1 MSIYSRPVFV
11 AHKALAATGI
21 AVSKSHLRELVAALC
36 GFNTLAALQ
45 ASPYFPGGAPVGGL
59 LVLADVE
66 RAQARC
72 QTLMAG
78 VKPLPVLRALYTAL
92 DTNPVAGAVV
102 LADLHRDSESLK
114 RLIHAEIMSAPAMA
128 GTVDDYEARVQDMI
142 CSNDAPMSIKV
153 PEELARSFARDTGPV
168 REMEGSAYFNKERII
183 AEFEGRYSDA
193 SEESG
198 LVSVT
203 LQFQP
208 VSPSLFLLEDRE
220 VEFEAEEDDDE
231 VDAYDMDYQFASIMD
246 DGR

>member
-1 MSIYSRPVFV
+1 MSIYSRSVFV
-11 AHKALAATGI
+11 AHKALAASGI

-45 ASPYFPGGAPVGGL
+45 ASPYFPEGAPVEGL

-72 QTLMAG
+72 QALMAE

-92 DTNPVAGAVV
+92 DTTPAVGAVV
-102 LADLHRDSESLK
+102 LADLNRDSESLK
-114 RLIHAEIMSAPAMA
+114 RLIHAEVMSAPKMT

-142 CSNDAPMSIKV
+142 RPNDNPMSIKV

-168 REMEGSAYFNKERII
+168 RDLEGSAAFNKDRLIGS
-183 AEFEGRYSDA
+183 FEGRYTDA
-193 SEESG
+193 KQESG

-203 LQFQP
+203 LQFQLL
-208 VSPSLFLLEDRE
+208 SPSLFLLEDRE
-220 VEFEAEEDDDE
+220 LEFESDEDDDAVT
-231 VDAYDMDYQFASIMD
+231 VDDMDYQFAAIMD
-246 DGR
+246 NGL

>member
-11 AHKALAATGI
+11 AHQALAATGI

-45 ASPYFPGGAPVGGL
+45 ASPYFPDGAPVGGL

-72 QTLMAG
+72 QALMAG

-114 RLIHAEIMSAPAMA
+114 RLIHTAVMSAPEMA
-128 GTVDDYEARVQDMI
+128 GTVDDYEARVQSMI
-142 CSNDAPMSIKV
+142 CSDDAPMSIKV
-153 PEELARSFARDTGPV
+153 PETLARSFAKDTGPL
-168 REMEGSAYFNKERII
+168 RELEGSTYFNKERII
-183 AEFEGRYSDA
+183 AEFEGRYTDA
-193 SEESG
+193 NEESG

-208 VSPSLFLLEDRE
+208 VSPSLFLLEDRK
-220 VEFEAEEDDDE
+220 VEFDFEEDDDA
-231 VDAYDMDYQFASIMD
+231 VTADDMDYQFASIMD

>member
-45 ASPYFPGGAPVGGL
+45 ASPYFPEGAPVEGL

-72 QTLMAG
+72 QALMAE

-92 DTNPVAGAVV
+92 DTTPAVGAVV
-102 LADLHRDSESLK
+102 LADLNRDSESLK
-114 RLIHAEIMSAPAMA
+114 RLIHAEVMCAPEMA

-142 CSNDAPMSIKV
+142 RRNDNPMSIKV

-168 REMEGSAYFNKERII
+168 REMEGSAYFNKECLF
-183 AEFEGRYSDA
+183 AEFEGRYTDA
-193 SEESG
+193 SEDSG
-198 LVSVT
+198 QVSVT

-220 VEFEAEEDDDE
+220 VEFESDGDDDA
-231 VDAYDMDYQFASIMD
+231 VTADDLDYQFASIMD

>member
-11 AHKALAATGI
+11 AHKALAPTGI

-45 ASPYFPGGAPVGGL
+45 ASHYFPDGAPVGRL

-72 QTLMAG
+72 QALVPG
-78 VKPLPVLRALYTAL
+78 VNPDTVLRALYTAL
-92 DTNPVAGAVV
+92 DTTQAAGAVV

-114 RLIHAEIMSAPAMA
+114 RLIHTAVMSAPEMA
-128 GTVDDYEARVQDMI
+128 GTVDDYEARVQSMI
-142 CSNDAPMSIKV
+142 CSDAAPMSIKV
-153 PEELARSFARDTGPV
+153 PETLARSFAIDTGPV
-168 REMEGSAYFNKERII
+168 RELEGSTYFNKERII
-183 AEFEGRYSDA
+183 AEFEGRYTDA
-193 SEESG
+193 NEESG

-203 LQFQP
+203 LQFRP
-208 VSPSLFLLEDRE
+208 VSPSLFLLEDRK
-220 VEFEAEEDDDE
+220 VEFDFEEDDDA
-231 VDAYDMDYQFASIMD
+231 VTADDMDYQFASIMD